1 MSVPNLTRYWVG
13 CGLETEELTV
23 DGVTVLLYPN
33 SDQVSRL
40 ARLRAK
46 GFAWETW
53 LNPDW
58 RLARARRNGELARL
72 LESGLSEAAAMHA
85 ICGPIDDART
95 KLKPCRRGPAPA
107 PLLGT
112 DHEIECAREFIK
124 QQRRLLARCEKARA
138 AGGNPLKAKSWWAV
152 EEAAEALIGRAW
164 DVDPESAK
172 RLVWLAVKRQ
182 QKALQISLI

>member
-85 ICGPIDDART
+85 ICGPRSGAAGAGPRSPLARAELLWAALT
-95 KLKPCRRGPAPA
+95 TPR
-107 PLLGT
+107 PLLDT
-112 DHEIECAREFIK
+112 RPPATK
-124 QQRRLLARCEKARA
+124 NVRRC
-138 AGGNPLKAKSWWAV
+138 
-152 EEAAEALIGRAW
+152 
-164 DVDPESAK
+164 
-172 RLVWLAVKRQ
+172 
-182 QKALQISLI
+182 